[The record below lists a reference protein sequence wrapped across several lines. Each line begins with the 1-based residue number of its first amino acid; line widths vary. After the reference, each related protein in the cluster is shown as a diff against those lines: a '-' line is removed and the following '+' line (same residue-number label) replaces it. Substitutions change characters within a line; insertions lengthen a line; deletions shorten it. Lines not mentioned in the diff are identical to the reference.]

1 MSAFSNQKC
10 RCSEKMP
17 GRFAGK
23 VVIVTGSSQGIGR
36 ETAKMYAE
44 EGAKLTITGRNPKSL
59 DVSLFFS
66 SRILSSGNKE
76 HLR

>member
-1 MSAFSNQKC
+1 MSASSNQKC
-10 RCSEKMP
+10 RCSGKMP

-59 DVSLFFS
+59 DVSLFF
-66 SRILSSGNKE
+66 
-76 HLR
+76 